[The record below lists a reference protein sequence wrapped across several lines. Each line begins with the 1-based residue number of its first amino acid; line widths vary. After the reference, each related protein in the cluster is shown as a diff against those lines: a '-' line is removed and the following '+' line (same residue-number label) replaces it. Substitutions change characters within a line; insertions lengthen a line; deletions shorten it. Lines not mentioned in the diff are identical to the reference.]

1 MISINKDATYTSCH
15 FVFNCQRYNMYIHL
29 NKAEATFT
37 SDKEYIFNISSG
49 IWLQGSIGLCEIEY
63 SFKREKKIKIVPK
76 YFDICCDLCDTS
88 LLNGNKAVPLLRRI
102 HVDKYKEHQCFNPI
116 YYIPVIKPW
125 TPCIKVYINGSNE
138 TLDSFEFETLN
149 CTLHIQA

>member
-1 MISINKDATYTSCH
+1 MISINIDATYTSTSCH

-37 SDKEYIFNISSG
+37 SDKEYIFNISSR

-88 LLNGNKAVPLLRRI
+88 LLNGNKRRRI
-102 HVDKYKEHQCFNPI
+102 KRK
-116 YYIPVIKPW
+116 
-125 TPCIKVYINGSNE
+125 
-138 TLDSFEFETLN
+138 
-149 CTLHIQA
+149 